1 MDSLKKE
8 VDLLNSIDFFMK
20 NYAPFA
26 SKISFSRRRFVILDH
41 IVRDIEFTV
50 KINYDKYEFA
60 HLISE
65 YVKEIIKEIMENEEL
80 NYAGWNNSTVFI
92 DESEVSEYFGY
103 CFLNSSNVL
112 KKKNVVSYRMRI

>member
-1 MDSLKKE
+1 
-8 VDLLNSIDFFMK
+8 MK

-26 SKISFSRRRFVILDH
+26 SKISFSRRRFLILDH

-50 KINYDKYEFA
+50 KINYDKYEFG

-65 YVKEIIKEIMENEEL
+65 YVSEIIKAIKENKEL
-80 NYAGWNNSTVFI
+80 NYAGWNNSTVFV

-103 CFLNSSNVL
+103 CVFLTVQT
-112 KKKNVVSYRMRI
+112 Y